1 MRTTKDFI
9 KDGVMLTVTML
20 ILRTAGVF
28 FSARLAILA
37 GASVMGLYTQIMSV
51 YGFAVTASAAG
62 VNLGAVRITS
72 ENYGGGHFSD
82 IRCGV
87 RESVSYCL
95 KIGIAVSLIFYFGA
109 PFFGG
114 KILADGRTVSSLRA
128 LALALPFISVSNALH
143 GYFHGVKRIYKSA
156 AVSLIEQFVRIGATL
171 YALTA
176 VDVKNTEAV
185 CLTLVICNA
194 ASEALSCFTLFIL
207 YIFDVRRFPR
217 SYRES
222 KTQRKRF
229 IGITLPVAVSSLIRS
244 GLTTSEHILIPIGL
258 RAFGADSDTALAKYG
273 IVSGM
278 ALPILL
284 YPMALL
290 SAFASVTI
298 SELSARV
305 SAGESRKKI
314 NATVSKG
321 VSLALIYG
329 IGCTAII
336 RYFSDALGNAVYNSA
351 DAGEFLRIMAP
362 LVIFMYLDHIS
373 DGMLKGLDKQN
384 YVMKINIFDAA
395 LSVLFAIIL
404 IPRFGIYGFVA
415 SIYICECL
423 NCVFSFGML
432 MVKTGFGI
440 SFFESLAM
448 PAFSIIVSIWLV
460 TVTGFIFSEI
470 GLHFL
475 SGSVALGIILSVI
488 YYFIFLRLTG
498 SLKPIKKTENNVN
511 GNHFKREAVRPMK

>member
-1 MRTTKDFI
+1 
-9 KDGVMLTVTML
+9 MLTVTML

-28 FSARLAILA
+28 FSARLAVLA

-72 ENYGGGHFSD
+72 ENYGGGRFSD

-95 KIGIAVSLIFYFGA
+95 KAGITVSLIFYFGA

-114 KILADGRTVSSLRA
+114 RLLADARTVSSLRA
-128 LALALPFISVSNALH
+128 LALALPFISVSNAFH

-156 AVSLIEQFVRIGATL
+156 TVNLIEQFVRIGATL

-194 ASEALSCFTLFIL
+194 ASEALSCIILFIL
-207 YIFDVRRFPR
+207 YTFDVRRFPR
-217 SYRES
+217 SYRDS
-222 KTQRKRF
+222 KSQRKRF

-258 RAFGADSDTALAKYG
+258 RAFGADSETALAKYG

-290 SAFASVTI
+290 SAFASVTV

-305 SAGESRKKI
+305 SAGESRKNI

-321 VSLALIYG
+321 ISLALIYG

-336 RYFSDALGNAVYNSA
+336 RFFSDALGHAVYNSA

-384 YVMKINIFDAA
+384 YVMKVNIFDAA

-432 MVKTGFGI
+432 MFKTGFGI
-440 SFFESLAM
+440 SFLDSLAM
-448 PAFSIIVSIWLV
+448 PAFSVIVSIWLV
-460 TVTGFIFSEI
+460 TVTNFILSEI

-475 SGSVALGIILSVI
+475 SGSVAFGIALSVI

-498 SLKPIKKTENNVN
+498 SLKPIKASEKSVTHKSV
-511 GNHFKREAVRPMK
+511 KYEAIRQVK

>member
-9 KDGVMLTVTML
+9 KDGIMLTVTML

-72 ENYGGGHFSD
+72 ENYGGGRFSD

-87 RESVSYCL
+87 HESISYCL
-95 KIGIAVSLIFYFGA
+95 KAGITVSLIFYFGA

-114 KILADGRTVSSLRA
+114 RILADARTVSSLRA
-128 LALALPFISVSNALH
+128 LALALPFISVSNAFH

-156 AVSLIEQFVRIGATL
+156 AVSLIEQFVRICATL

-194 ASEALSCFTLFIL
+194 ASEALSCLVLFIL
-207 YIFDVRRFPR
+207 YLFDVRRFPR
-217 SYRES
+217 SYKQS
-222 KTQRKRF
+222 KSMRRRF
-229 IGITLPVAVSSLIRS
+229 IGITFPVAVSSLIRS

-258 RAFGADSDTALAKYG
+258 RAFGADSETALAKYG

-321 VSLALIYG
+321 VSLALVYG
-329 IGCTAII
+329 IGCSAII
-336 RYFSDALGNAVYNSA
+336 RYFSDALGHAVYNSV

-384 YVMKINIFDAA
+384 YVMKVNIFDAA

-432 MVKTGFGI
+432 MFKTGFGI
-440 SFFESLAM
+440 SFLDSLAM
-448 PAFSIIVSIWLV
+448 PTFSVIVAIWLV
-460 TVTGFIFSEI
+460 TVTNFIFSKI

-475 SGSVALGIILSVI
+475 TGSAPFGIVLSAI
-488 YYFIFLRLTG
+488 YYFLFLRLTG
-498 SLKPIKKTENNVN
+498 TLKHSKGSKEQDNVRCFKTGTV
-511 GNHFKREAVRPMK
+511 K